1 MEVVEKVEK
10 LTPIEASKIL
20 GTNPETIRAG
30 LRSERFN
37 FGSAI
42 PPKKPGGKWNY
53 IIIKSKFLEY
63 VGVS

>member
-1 MEVVEKVEK
+1 MEKVER
-10 LTPIEASKIL
+10 LSPIEASKIL
-20 GTNPETIRAG
+20 GTNPETIRVG

-42 PPKKPGGKWNY
+42 PPQKKGGKWNY

-63 VGVS
+63 VGIN